1 MYASVMKRFNTVF
14 VLAFIV
20 LTFCCSKCDQKDISL
35 YEPIPF
41 PKENPISSDKIALGE
56 RLFFDKRLSKDNS
69 ISCASCHVPSLAF
82 SDGRKVSIGVNGGLT
97 ERNAPTL
104 LNVGYQK
111 TLMFDAHISSLELQA
126 IVPIQEHVEMDMSMI
141 DLINKL
147 KVDSYYI
154 REAKRLFNRTFD
166 AYVLTRSLATFQRSL
181 ISQNAPFD
189 HFYRDKQ
196 TNAISQSAQLG
207 WNLFSG
213 RLNCVSCHPPPFF
226 THFKAENNGLYSRYD
241 QPDKGRFR
249 IFNDSSDIGKFK
261 VPSLRNI
268 ELTFPYMHDG
278 RFFNL
283 DAVLD
288 HYTNKIADLPNL
300 DSNLKSIGKS
310 GIILSND
317 DKANLLA
324 FLQTLNDKK
333 FVSNTLIGEQ

>member
-1 MYASVMKRFNTVF
+1 MHASVKKRLNTAF
-14 VLAFIV
+14 VLAFVV
-20 LTFCCSKCDQKDISL
+20 LTFCCSKCDQTDISL
-35 YEPIPF
+35 YEPIPY
-41 PKENPISSDKIALGE
+41 PKDNPVNSDKIALGE
-56 RLFFDKRLSKDNS
+56 KLFFDKRLSKDNS
-69 ISCASCHVPSLAF
+69 ISCASCHKPSLAF
-82 SDGRKVSIGVNGGLT
+82 SDGRKVSVGVNGGLT

-147 KVDSYYI
+147 KDDSFYAG
-154 REAKRLFNRTFD
+154 EAKRLFNRTFD

-189 HFYRDKQ
+189 RFYRDKQ
-196 TNAISQSAQLG
+196 LNAISKSAKSG

-241 QPDKGRFR
+241 QTDKGRFR

-261 VPSLRNI
+261 VPTLRNI

-278 RFFNL
+278 SMRSL
-283 DAVLD
+283 EDVLQ
-288 HYTNKIADLPNL
+288 HYEKGGNKHPLQHP
-300 DSNLKSIGKS
+300 SIKPVR
-310 GIILSND
+310 LSEKE
-317 DKANLLA
+317 KANLLA
-324 FLQTLNDKK
+324 FFRTLTDTSYMTRFKK
-333 FVSNTLIGEQ
+333 K

>member
-1 MYASVMKRFNTVF
+1 MHATVMKRFNTVF
-14 VLAFIV
+14 VLAFIG
-20 LTFCCSKCDQKDISL
+20 LTFCCSKCDQKDIAL

-147 KVDSYYI
+147 KVDSYYT

-189 HFYRDKQ
+189 RFYRDKQ

-226 THFKAENNGLYSRYD
+226 THFKAENNGLYSKYD

-278 RFFNL
+278 SMRSL
-283 DAVLD
+283 ADVLR
-288 HYTNKIADLPNL
+288 HYEKGGNNHPLQHP
-300 DSNLKSIGKS
+300 SLKPIV
-310 GIILSND
+310 LSEKE
-317 DKANLLA
+317 KANLLA
-324 FLQTLNDKK
+324 FLSTLTDTSYMVRFKK
-333 FVSNTLIGEQ
+333 MN